1 MLLSEVVMPK
11 KSTHEFTIAALPLI
25 AISMFAG
32 CESTTQRVGQSATVD
47 FGIVRNAEQVQLNST
62 ATQGALIGG
71 TVGMMAGNS
80 NNRIG
85 TAIAGAALGTAA
97 GAAAGGDRTG
107 WAYTVQMSS
116 GSTTRIVTDQ
126 REIRVGDCVAVE
138 RVGQRANIRRAS
150 AGYCESSYATAVRAV
165 DDDVREEALKCDAA
179 KQELSEATT
188 QEAADLAVRKIELLC
203 NY

>member
-1 MLLSEVVMPK
+1 MTNRNV
-11 KSTHEFTIAALPLI
+11 FAALTAFVGLI
-25 AISMFAG
+25 VMG
-32 CESTTQRVGQSATVD
+32 CESTTHRVGQSATVD
-47 FGIVRNAEQVQLNST
+47 FGIVRNAEQVELNST
-62 ATQGALIGG
+62 AAQGALIGG
-71 TVGMMAGNS
+71 TVGLMAGD
-80 NNRIG
+80 NRNRVG

-150 AGYCESSYATAVRAV
+150 PGHCEPSYATALRAV
-165 DDDVREEALKCDAA
+165 DDDVRDEALKCDAA
-179 KQELSEATT
+179 KQELASATT
-188 QEAADLAVRKIELLC
+188 QEAADLAVRKMELLC
-203 NY
+203 ND